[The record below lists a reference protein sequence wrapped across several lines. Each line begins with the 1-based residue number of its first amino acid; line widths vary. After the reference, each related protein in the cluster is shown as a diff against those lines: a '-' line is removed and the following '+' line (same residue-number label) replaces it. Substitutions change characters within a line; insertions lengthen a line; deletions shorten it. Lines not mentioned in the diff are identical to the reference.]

1 MDQPGLDSTQHE
13 QALHG
18 LARINWISLSD
29 GILWKPI
36 RRLAEEKR
44 NQPLRVLDI
53 ATGGGDVP
61 IRLHR
66 RAVRAGLPITFAGVD
81 FSATA
86 VEYARQQARIGND
99 AVDFFQ
105 LDALNLPLPAD
116 HDVIISSLFLHH
128 LDADQAVDLLRR
140 MGQAARSMVL
150 INDLVRSRMGYL
162 LAYFG
167 TRLLSRSKV
176 VHFDGPQSVRAAFTI
191 AETRQM
197 AEQAGLKDA
206 SISWQWPCRFL
217 LQWRRQPGIPS

>member
-1 MDQPGLDSTQHE
+1 MDQPGLDSTQHQ

-18 LARINWISLSD
+18 LARINWISRSD

-36 RRLAEEKR
+36 RRLAEEKGK
-44 NQPLRVLDI
+44 QSLRVLDI

-61 IRLHR
+61 IRLQR

-86 VEYARQQARIGND
+86 IEYARHQALIGND
-99 AVDFFQ
+99 AVEFFQ
-105 LDALNLPLPAD
+105 LDALNMPLPAD
-116 HDVIISSLFLHH
+116 YDVIISSLFLHH
-128 LDADQAVDLLRR
+128 LDPNEAVDLLRR
-140 MGQAARSMVL
+140 MGQAAGSMVL

-176 VHFDGPQSVRAAFTI
+176 VHFDGPQSVCAAFTI
-191 AETRQM
+191 TEARQM
-197 AEQAGLKDA
+197 AEQAGLKNA
-206 SISWQWPCRFL
+206 SISWRWPFRYL
-217 LQWRRQPGIPS
+217 LQWRR